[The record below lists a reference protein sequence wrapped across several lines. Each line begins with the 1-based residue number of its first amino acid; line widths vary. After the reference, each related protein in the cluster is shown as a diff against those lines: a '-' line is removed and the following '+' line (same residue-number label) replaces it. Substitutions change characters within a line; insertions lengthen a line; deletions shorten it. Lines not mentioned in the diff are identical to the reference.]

1 MYTFPSL
8 DNHSSTLRTP
18 YAHPPQD
25 KQLKALNTNLTATPV
40 LVAQVTALL
49 QHLGAAPPGSKA
61 LVFSSWGRLLR
72 LVGEA
77 LKGAGV
83 HTASMVGAAPA
94 ARQAALDSFLNDPGC
109 RVLLMLMSNSSGAAG
124 LTLTVADTV
133 YLMEPAGEGEG
144 RGGGGVTRVCMG
156 VRCDSSVLSDM
167 FRMTIQGFI
176 RGCMHAA
183 IAYANRCVAKQQ
195 CY

>member
-109 RVLLMLMSNSSGAAG
+109 RVMLMLMSNSSGAAG

-133 YLMEPAGEGEG
+133 YLMEPAGEG
-144 RGGGGVTRVCMG
+144 GGGEEVSPGCVWVCGVILA
-156 VRCDSSVLSDM
+156 S
-167 FRMTIQGFI
+167 
-176 RGCMHAA
+176 
-183 IAYANRCVAKQQ
+183 
-195 CY
+195 